1 MLWISGSASGSF
13 TILFYTH
20 CPDLFIYHHPSFI
33 QARVKSSVLTRKLV
47 TLVAKINLLFLVTRA
62 YSTVLKQLTLFIAT
76 PLTIFRGKIVQH
88 LLESRVFVKNR
99 VIQKRLESF
108 GIDVEI
114 SQFFF
119 KFQAV
124 SPYISVHMCKT
135 SFATQAA
142 GGYRLFNPFIS
153 HALSPFDSNR

>member
-1 MLWISGSASGSF
+1 MSICTKYLARVFMLWISGPASGSL
-13 TILFYTH
+13 TIFFYAD
-20 CPDLFIYHHPSFI
+20 CPDLFIYHHPTFI
-33 QARVKSSVLTRKLV
+33 QARIKISFLTGKLV

-62 YSTVLKQLTLFIAT
+62 YSTVFKQLTLFIAT

-88 LLESRVFVKNR
+88 LLESRVFAKNR

-119 KFQAV
+119 KF
-124 SPYISVHMCKT
+124 
-135 SFATQAA
+135 A
-142 GGYRLFNPFIS
+142 GCIYVYLRPHVQNKFRNTGRRGL
-153 HALSPFDSNR
+153 